1 MPVAALLIMSAAR
14 ADPTGVGL
22 RVLRNRWL
30 VVAGQV
36 SFAFYLVHE
45 LVITNLRHTMG
56 LGAPAAVVMLV
67 VSLALAVALHF
78 GVERPAQRQV
88 MRLAAGKHGDGGNPP
103 APSRFLYQRP

>member
-1 MPVAALLIMSAAR
+1 M
-14 ADPTGVGL
+14 
-22 RVLRNRWL
+22 
-30 VVAGQV
+30 VAGQV

-67 VSLALAVALHF
+67 VSLALAVVLHH

>member
-1 MPVAALLIMSAAR
+1 MTASAAIVGFLRWHDRPDSDIWAVPVAALLIMSAAR

-67 VSLALAVALHF
+67 VSLRWQWRCTSGSSGPRSA
-78 GVERPAQRQV
+78 R
-88 MRLAAGKHGDGGNPP
+88 
-103 APSRFLYQRP
+103 